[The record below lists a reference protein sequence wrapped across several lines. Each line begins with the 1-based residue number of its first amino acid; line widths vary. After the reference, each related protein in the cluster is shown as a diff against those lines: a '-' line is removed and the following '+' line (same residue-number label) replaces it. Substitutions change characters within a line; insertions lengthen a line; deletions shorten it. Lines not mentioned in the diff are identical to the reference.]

1 MSFSPINQ
9 TQAFCHMHEF
19 GNPGKDL
26 NFESVIKKL
35 DNKHLRLIRSEPLQ
49 HFLIMKTVKTMKT
62 MLLPQFLIIN

>member
-1 MSFSPINQ
+1 V
-9 TQAFCHMHEF
+9 HEF

-49 HFLIMKTVKTMKT
+49 HFLIMKSQNNENHVITTILNYKLTNQCSLVCK
-62 MLLPQFLIIN
+62 F